1 MPAAA
6 ALPLESYSG
15 AAPVRGFE
23 RDHAVDLIK
32 GLACLFM
39 VVAHAPIPGLSGLAT
54 DTLGAVL
61 FFSSTGMNLWRLL
74 ARRRGD
80 ELRIAANGAFL
91 ITGGLAANY
100 VQGTLGQADVF
111 QSAGMAM
118 LAMLILERL
127 WPRHWTWLFPLPF
140 LIHFLNQHFYWKVY
154 DGGVSSWFLAPGLF
168 PLLPWLT
175 FYMLGAHLNRTASHR
190 QRAAIGWGALALCG
204 LWIAAFGWSFHKF
217 WMSPEYW
224 LLGVAATALLLDALR
239 AALPWWQRLRGGR
252 PVPLAELRFWGAN
265 SLVFY
270 ILQSLVLRV
279 LQIWLP
285 GGWLLL
291 GGGILGS
298 ALLLRLGVGLQA
310 WARRRRPWPV
320 LGGAALVAG
329 GVLGLEA
336 AWLSGYYT
344 RSFASFGLTVAFIA
358 AYAAFKQLSARLP
371 RRPAGAMQ

>member
-1 MPAAA
+1 MSAA
-6 ALPLESYSG
+6 ALPLDTSPP
-15 AAPVRGFE
+15 AAPARAFE

-32 GLACLFM
+32 GLACLLM
-39 VVAHAPIPGLSGLAT
+39 VAAHAPIPGVTWLAT

-74 ARRRGD
+74 ARGRGD
-80 ELRIAANGAFL
+80 ELRIAANASFL
-91 ITGGLAANY
+91 IFGGLAANY

-127 WPRHWTWLFPLPF
+127 WPRRWTWLFPLPF
-140 LIHFLNQHFYWKVY
+140 LIHVLNQHFYWKVY

-168 PLLPWLT
+168 PLLPWLS

-190 QRAAIGWGALALCG
+190 LRAAIGWGALAAAG
-204 LWIAAFGWSFHKF
+204 LWGTGFGWSFHKF

-224 LLGVAATALLLDALR
+224 LLGIAATALLLDGLR
-239 AALPWWQRLRGGR
+239 AALPWWRRR
-252 PVPLAELRFWGAN
+252 HPNRAPLAELRFWGAN

-285 GGWLLL
+285 NGWLLL
-291 GGGILGS
+291 AGGVAGT
-298 ALLLRLGVGLQA
+298 ALLLRPGVGLQE
-310 WARRRRPWPV
+310 WARERRPWPV
-320 LGGAALVAG
+320 LAGAALAAA
-329 GVLGLEA
+329 GVLALEWS
-336 AWLSGYYT
+336 WLSGYYA
-344 RSFASFGLTVAFIA
+344 RSFVSFGLTIAFIA

-371 RRPAGAMQ
+371 RRALAAAQ